1 MAAKFLKIT
10 SLDHLDELF
19 ERSKTAPVVLFKHS
33 NRCGIS
39 SHLMETVGQ
48 IDADIHFVVV
58 QENRA
63 ISDAIAERTGY
74 RHHTPQA
81 FVIREGKPEYHAT
94 HYGINAQELEEISKG
109 E

>member
-1 MAAKFLKIT
+1 MMTANFLKIT

-19 ERSKTAPVVLFKHS
+19 ERSKAAPVLLFKHS

-39 SHLMETVGQ
+39 SHLMEMVGQ
-48 IDADIHFVVV
+48 IDADVHFVVV

-74 RHHTPQA
+74 RTTRLRPSSYA
-81 FVIREGKPEYHAT
+81 KESRSIMRRITG
-94 HYGINAQELEEISKG
+94 
-109 E
+109 